1 MCEEKMSLAKS
12 LGLGCFNNAQPEAVW
27 LSENKKLKGGDGSA
41 ILLNL
46 PKEVIL
52 A

>member
-1 MCEEKMSLAKS
+1 MREENMSLAKS
-12 LGLGCFNNAQPEAVW
+12 LGLGCFNNAQSEAVW
-27 LSENKKLKGGDGSA
+27 FSGHKRLKGGDGSA

-52 A
+52 T